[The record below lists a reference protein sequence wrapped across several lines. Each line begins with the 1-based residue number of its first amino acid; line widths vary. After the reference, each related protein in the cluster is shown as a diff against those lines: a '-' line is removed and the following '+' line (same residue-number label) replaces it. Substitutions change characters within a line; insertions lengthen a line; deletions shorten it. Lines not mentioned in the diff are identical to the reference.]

1 MNKDRV
7 NNYKYSKS
15 WTPCLEEIYIYVI
28 AMAFLVND
36 IVNKSMLKFEN

>member
-15 WTPCLEEIYIYVI
+15 WTPSLEEKNIYVI

-36 IVNKSMLKFEN
+36 ILNKSKLKFEN

>member
-7 NNYKYSKS
+7 NNYKYFKS
-15 WTPCLEEIYIYVI
+15 WTPCLEEKYIYVI

>member
-7 NNYKYSKS
+7 NNYKYSKF
-15 WTPCLEEIYIYVI
+15 WTPCLEEKNIYVI